1 MMSIARMIGEKRRYW
16 RYKARVKRLPPEYRT
31 VVEAI
36 EHYLLYAGMIAN
48 GEIMGVMLE
57 DLADLFEQSA
67 ADGIP
72 VRDIVG
78 DDPVEFADT
87 FLKNYAD
94 GQWIDRERKRL
105 TDAIDRAASAQSRP
119 QPQPQLQDGD
129 GHP

>member
-1 MMSIARMIGEKRRYW
+1 MFIARMIGEKRRYW
-16 RYKARVKRLPPEYRT
+16 QYKARIKRLPPEYGT
-31 VVEAI
+31 AIEAI
-36 EHYLLYAGMIAN
+36 ERYMTYSGSIVN
-48 GEIMGVMLE
+48 GEVIVVMLE

-67 ADGIP
+67 ADAIP

-105 TDAIDRAASAQSRP
+105 VDAIDRAAGDQSHLHP
-119 QPQPQLQDGD
+119 QDGD